1 MNITYKNTTAEKQFS
16 SEYKKQWRYPKQVQ
30 TKLQAAE
37 NYIKRAESLL
47 DIVNYRP
54 FHFHQLHGDRNREW
68 SIYLGNTGYRV
79 TLIPCDAQGKPIVTG
94 DVISQCKSI
103 RIVMVT
109 EVSNHYE

>member
-1 MNITYKNTTAEKQFS
+1 MKITYKNTTAEKQFAS
-16 SEYKKQWRYPKQVQ
+16 KHKKTWRYPKDVQ

-37 NYIKRAESLL
+37 NYIKQAETLL

-54 FHFHQLHGDRNREW
+54 FKFHQLKGDRKGEW

-79 TLIPCDAQGKPIVTG
+79 TLLPCDEQSEPIIDG
-94 DVISQCKSI
+94 DVIAQCKSI
-103 RIVMVT
+103 RIIMVT